1 MRLALE
7 SPAQPDVL
15 RLIDALD
22 AYQRPLYPP
31 ASHHGID
38 LAALLAP
45 AVIFGVA
52 RDDEGTA
59 LGARCFAQETGYLQT
74 TAIALDARCGYARC
88 APFGSY
94 LEDPNSVFMMTRVAT
109 A

>member
-52 RDDEGTA
+52 RDDEGAA
-59 LGARCFAQETGYLQT
+59 LGACWRL
-74 TAIALDARCGYARC
+74 AICKRRPSRYMRAAA
-88 APFGSY
+88 
-94 LEDPNSVFMMTRVAT
+94 TRGAHHSAAT
-109 A
+109 LRTPTPCS